1 MSILKALWEG
11 EIAPMNRPVDPAGKY
26 ARCVARM
33 MEKEK
38 AIKAR
43 LDEETRQAFEKYCD
57 DQYDLSAASGEDG
70 FFEGFRLGARLMI
83 DVLCEK

>member
-11 EIAPMNRPVDPAGKY
+11 ELAPFERPVDPMSRY
-26 ARCVARM
+26 ARCMARM
-33 MEKEK
+33 MEKEDEFK
-38 AIKAR
+38 AL

-57 DQYDLSAASGEDG
+57 YQYDLASAGEEDG

-83 DVLCEK
+83 DVMCEK